1 MTVHGMVFNNIT
13 PPHKTP
19 NNVGQVEYCYTQFHG
34 TWKSRAGIELLKFP
48 CPFEIIYRKQLVTN
62 LVTSD
67 VVQTFIIGVTRKH
80 VGSSK

>member
-13 PPHKTP
+13 PPHKT
-19 NNVGQVEYCYTQFHG
+19 QIHG
-34 TWKSRAGIELLKFP
+34 TRKSRAGIELLKFP

-67 VVQTFIIGVTRKH
+67 VVQTFIIEVTRKH
-80 VGSSK
+80 VGSSE

>member
-19 NNVGQVEYCYTQFHG
+19 NNVGQVEYCYTQIHG
-34 TWKSRAGIELLKFP
+34 TRKSRAGIELLKFP
-48 CPFEIIYRKQLVTN
+48 CPFEIIYRKQLVSN

-67 VVQTFIIGVTRKH
+67 VVQTFIIEVTRKH

>member
-1 MTVHGMVFNNIT
+1 MVFNNIT

-19 NNVGQVEYCYTQFHG
+19 NNVGQVEYCYTQIHG
-34 TWKSRAGIELLKFP
+34 TWKSRAGIELKFP

-80 VGSSK
+80 VGSSKSFQI

>member
-1 MTVHGMVFNNIT
+1 MVFNNIT

-19 NNVGQVEYCYTQFHG
+19 NNVGQVEYCYTQIHG

-48 CPFEIIYRKQLVTN
+48 CPFEIYIPYRKQLVTN

-67 VVQTFIIGVTRKH
+67 VVQTFIIEVTRKH